1 MGFLNLKHKKGTW
14 SVSYGW
20 KYYFCLVIITIT
32 MNKRVFLKKKNL
44 DKMEFQAY
52 NIHLVM
58 IVLYH

>member
-1 MGFLNLKHKKGTW
+1 
-14 SVSYGW
+14 
-20 KYYFCLVIITIT
+20 

>member
-1 MGFLNLKHKKGTW
+1 
-14 SVSYGW
+14 
-20 KYYFCLVIITIT
+20 

-44 DKMEFQAY
+44 DKMEFQVY